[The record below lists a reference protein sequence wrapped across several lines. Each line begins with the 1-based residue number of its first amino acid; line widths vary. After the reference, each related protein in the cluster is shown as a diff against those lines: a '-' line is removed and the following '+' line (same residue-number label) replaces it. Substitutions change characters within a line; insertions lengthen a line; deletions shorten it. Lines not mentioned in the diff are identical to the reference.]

1 MDKNIPTQAVTESW
15 PGFSTPG
22 WDSVDE
28 AGWESFPASDP
39 PAVSA
44 EFRLEARAS
53 LMAESEPMEAITF
66 ILEDTERPAL

>member
-1 MDKNIPTQAVTESW
+1 MDKNVPTKAVVESW

-39 PAVSA
+39 PAVSVA
-44 EFRLEARAS
+44 FRLEPRAS
-53 LMAESEPMEAITF
+53 LMAESEPMEAIMF
-66 ILEDTERPAL
+66 VLEDTERHGL